1 MSAGGHDLLAYPT
14 MSAGGHHLLAY
25 PTMPVG
31 GYDLLAVMVSRA
43 RTYGEGIAAVPPSGG
58 MLEPSAPQD
67 IRVLL
72 VEDDDGDAL
81 LVEDL
86 LADALPGASLTRGRT
101 FREALAKLDS
111 SIDCVLLDLKL
122 PDAEGL
128 DTVVRVRAQAPE
140 IPLIVLT
147 GLADEAAGVGAVDA
161 GAQDYLVKGNAD
173 GGQIARAIRYSIG
186 RRQAEDAQQQLRL
199 AEMQSREVARLERGL
214 APRPLISDG
223 SVWIATRY
231 RSGRDRALLGGDFF
245 DVAETPDGHVRV
257 VVGDVCGHG
266 PDEAAIGVC
275 LRAAWRAL
283 TVSGVDRATAMHAL
297 ERVLEHERD
306 IPLLYTTLCSLEIER
321 GNAGADMILA
331 GHPPPIL
338 IDGTSVSS
346 FAHVPAGP
354 PIGLGEGHWP
364 LAHLDL
370 PDGWAMLL
378 HTDGIT
384 EGRIGEGSERLG
396 TDRLQA
402 LIAGYIG
409 THPDWREQP
418 EELLADLIARAED
431 LNGGGLTDDVAM
443 LLIGSNTQ
451 SPAKA

>member
-1 MSAGGHDLLAYPT
+1 M
-14 MSAGGHHLLAY
+14 
-25 PTMPVG
+25 
-31 GYDLLAVMVSRA
+31 
-43 RTYGEGIAAVPPSGG
+43 
-58 MLEPSAPQD
+58 
-67 IRVLL
+67 LL

-81 LVEDL
+81 LVKDL
-86 LADALPGASLTRGRT
+86 LEEALPAARITRART
-101 FREALAKLDS
+101 FSEALAKLDS

-128 DTVVRVRAQAPE
+128 DTVVRVRALAPE

-147 GLADEAAGVGAVDA
+147 GLDDEAAGAGAVDA
-161 GAQDYLVKGNAD
+161 GAQDYLVKGNVD
-173 GGQIARAIRYSIG
+173 GDQIARAIRYAIG

-245 DVAETPDGHVRV
+245 DVAETPDGRVRV

-283 TVSGVDRATAMHAL
+283 AISGVDRKAAMRAL
-297 ERVLEHERD
+297 ERVLEHERE
-306 IPLLYTTLCSLEIER
+306 IPLLYTTMCTLEIEL
-321 GNAGADMILA
+321 GNAGAGMILA

-354 PIGLGEGHWP
+354 PIGLGDGHWP

-370 PDGWAMLL
+370 PVGWVILL

-402 LIAGYIG
+402 LIAEYIG
-409 THPDWREQP
+409 AHPDWREQP
-418 EELLADLIARAED
+418 DELLANLIARAED

-443 LLIGSNTQ
+443 LLVGSRAQ
-451 SPAKA
+451 GPAEE